1 MSAKKNMQAVVN
13 NNSKNHT
20 YGYAEAGGE
29 QQNTPFKTSDFQYNP
44 GNFCYEIVENS
55 AFDSEEG
62 KSFRQLHKNRYKPLG
77 ITGRADFYNRTPVLA
92 KPVPDFGALKEAKL
106 TGEEERFRLTGFKHR
121 ATYSIPRAGE
131 VTDQKPT
138 KIITGQQVLH
148 RRYNEFNHHQG
159 KWTYKIPEMMKPQ
172 QELKLRTFQ
181 SSSPG

>member
-13 NNSKNHT
+13 HNTKGHN

-55 AFDSEEG
+55 AFDPDDG

-77 ITGRADFYNRTPVLA
+77 ITGKDNYRRTPVQD
-92 KPVPDFGALKEAKL
+92 KPVPDFGALKPKQV

-121 ATYSIPRAGE
+121 ATFSIPRN
-131 VTDQKPT
+131 TDSAMDKPT
-138 KIITGQQVLH
+138 KIVSGQ
-148 RRYNEFNHHQG
+148 
-159 KWTYKIPEMMKPQ
+159 
-172 QELKLRTFQ
+172 
-181 SSSPG
+181 